1 MEDYGKVM
9 GWVLATFAFLN
20 GLHAFLAFLAD
31 RTEANWDN
39 KAAKGL
45 GFILRLGQKV
55 LGSAIAKT
63 EKK

>member
-31 RTEANWDN
+31 RTESKWDN
-39 KAAKGL
+39 KAANAL
-45 GFILRLGQKV
+45 SFVLRLGQKL
-55 LGSAIAKT
+55 LGGAIAKT